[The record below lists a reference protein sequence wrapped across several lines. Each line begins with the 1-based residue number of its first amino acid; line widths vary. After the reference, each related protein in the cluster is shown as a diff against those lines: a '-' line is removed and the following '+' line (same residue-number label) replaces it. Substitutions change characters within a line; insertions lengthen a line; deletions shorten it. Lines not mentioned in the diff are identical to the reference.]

1 MSRRPRRV
9 SLAFR
14 FRMHMAARP
23 QYFVQDATE
32 DVFEDWMA
40 AAGGRSRRGAEDIMA
55 RKLVGARQ

>member
-14 FRMHMAARP
+14 FRMHRAARP

-40 AAGGRSRRGAEDIMA
+40 AAGGTQPAGR
-55 RKLVGARQ
+55 